1 MFETNY
7 TISSNFSSQYVCVPT
22 VDRTDPSIPISIWVF
37 IFFCSYFIEGWHCSK
52 MDRLARR
59 ISQGPQGPIQF
70 SVSKQIKEK
79 SVPQFNILL
88 NWWCSTSTILS
99 TLYVSLIRVS
109 ESKPRYFF
117 SFYDCMVVICTITN
131 NCFYLKFWLSP
142 LKIDCAIWI
151 RKFDWSDTLKLM
163 CIIVCPSINI

>member
-1 MFETNY
+1 MPTLFCIAMYLIMSLFFRRGHNLQFLRPEGSRHTVFYIGWPPLWCLKLVASIVLGNY
-7 TISSNFSSQYVCVPT
+7 TIFSNFSIQYICVPT

-88 NWWCSTSTILS
+88 NWTDDDPLLLYY
-99 TLYVSLIRVS
+99 TLNSLCV
-109 ESKPRYFF
+109 
-117 SFYDCMVVICTITN
+117 
-131 NCFYLKFWLSP
+131 
-142 LKIDCAIWI
+142 
-151 RKFDWSDTLKLM
+151 FD
-163 CIIVCPSINI
+163 

>member
-1 MFETNY
+1 MPTLFCIAMYYLIMSLFFHRGHNLQFRRPEGSRHTVFY
-7 TISSNFSSQYVCVPT
+7 IWWPPLWCLKLTMLLISSNSSSQYVCVPT

-117 SFYDCMVVICTITN
+117 LTMTA
-131 NCFYLKFWLSP
+131 WL
-142 LKIDCAIWI
+142 
-151 RKFDWSDTLKLM
+151 
-163 CIIVCPSINI
+163 